1 MVFTPAPSELQL
13 GVIMES
19 AAPSSSVILDL
30 PHDNNAAASHVD
42 DDDLVLPY
50 ISRMLMEE
58 TVVERFLDQYP
69 DHPAVLHAQ
78 QPFAEILSDT
88 SSDALHSGTGSSSV
102 ELTPLQLAAAVPC
115 YSPDIGRFTT
125 AVPRP
130 CSGEQGNDI
139 QDSASLSGTAKE
151 AVADVEPNI
160 SPPAESSSMHVM
172 IKAFFKGMEEAEKF
186 LPGGGDTVDGR
197 GRKKRF
203 DGDDEVAEGRSS
215 KQMAAPLHPDSEEEA
230 AAREML
236 DKLML
241 SGYDARA
248 GADLQLEL
256 RIAVE
261 MEKPPPPRGRRR
273 RGGGARNMVDLPTL
287 LIRCAEAVA
296 VNDQRGAADLLER
309 IRRHSSPTGDGTQ
322 RLAHY
327 FAEGLEARMAG
338 KGRQLYRSL
347 VAKRASVAGVLK
359 AYHLYMASCCF
370 LPVQFI
376 FSNETICNAI
386 AGRKKLHV
394 VHYGLGYGFQWPDLL
409 QCLAH
414 REGGPPEVRLTAI
427 DTPQP
432 GFHPARI
439 IEETGRRLRDCARQ
453 LNVPF
458 KFRGIAMRSENVRA
472 EELDIDPN
480 EVLVVN
486 NMFHFEKLMDES
498 VIVERPNPRDI
509 VLNTIKKMRPKV
521 FIHGVNNG
529 SYSASFF
536 VTRFREALYN
546 FMALFDMMDT
556 VVPRDNDKR
565 LLVEQDIFAR
575 CAMNIIACEGTDRV
589 IRAQSYKQWEARSE
603 RAGLRR
609 LPLEPDIVEMIKH
622 KVKESHKYFVINED
636 HGWLLQAW
644 KGRVLHALSTWTA
657 VDDI

>member
-1 MVFTPAPSELQL
+1 MIMEPAP
-13 GVIMES
+13 
-19 AAPSSSVILDL
+19 PSSSVILDL

-69 DHPAVLHAQ
+69 DHPAVLQAQ
-78 QPFAEILSDT
+78 QPFAEILSDA

-102 ELTPLQLAAAVPC
+102 ELTPLQLAAAAPC

-139 QDSASLSGTAKE
+139 QDSASLSGTAME
-151 AVADVEPNI
+151 AVADVEPNV
-160 SPPAESSSMHVM
+160 SPPAESSCMHVM

-186 LPGGGDTVDGR
+186 LPGGGDTVHGR

-203 DGDDEVAEGRSS
+203 DGDDDAAEGRSS
-215 KQMAAPLHPDSEEEA
+215 KQMAAPLLPDSEEEA

-241 SGYDARA
+241 SGYDACA
-248 GADLQLEL
+248 GADMQQEL
-256 RIAVE
+256 LIAAE

-273 RGGGARNMVDLPTL
+273 RGTGARNMVDLPTL

-296 VNDQRGAADLLER
+296 VNDQRGAANLLEQ
-309 IRRHSSPTGDGTQ
+309 IRRYSSPMGDGTQ

-327 FAEGLEARMAG
+327 FAEGLEARLAG
-338 KGRQLYRSL
+338 KGSQLYRSL
-347 VAKRASVAGVLK
+347 MAKHASVAGALK
-359 AYHLYMASCCF
+359 AYHLYMAACCF
-370 LPVQFI
+370 LPAQFI
-376 FSNETICNAI
+376 FSNKTICNAV

-394 VHYGLGYGFQWPDLL
+394 VHYGLCYGFQWPDLL
-409 QCLAH
+409 RCLAC

-427 DTPQP
+427 NTPQP
-432 GFHPARI
+432 GFRPAQI
-439 IEETGRRLRDCARQ
+439 IEETGRRLSDCASQ
-453 LNVPF
+453 FGVPF
-458 KFRGIAMRSENVRA
+458 KFRGITARSENVEA
-472 EELDIDPN
+472 EELGIDPS

-486 NMFHFEKLMDES
+486 TMFHFEQLMEEGI
-498 VIVERPNPRDI
+498 VVERPNPRDM

-521 FIHGVNNG
+521 FIHIINNG
-529 SYSASFF
+529 SYNTSFF

-546 FMALFDMMDT
+546 FTALFDMMDT
-556 VVPRDNDKR
+556 VVPRDNEKR
-565 LLVEQDIFAR
+565 LLVEQAIFAR
-575 CAMNIIACEGTDRV
+575 SATNIIACEGLDRV
-589 IRAQSYKQWEARSE
+589 IRAQSYKQWAARIE
-603 RAGLRR
+603 RAGLRQ
-609 LPLEPDIVEMIKH
+609 LPLDLDIVEMIKD
-622 KVKESHKYFVINED
+622 KVKESHKYFVMNED
-636 HGWLLQAW
+636 NGWLLQAW

-657 VDDI
+657 DDEI